1 LQLRSE
7 TLPDFWFGDRKNSKP
22 ETTTCSRFGNRTAAA
37 CTAEFDF
44 TTFVLPVRC
53 AGDVELSQGLRHFLF
68 WLRKWSRT
76 IGTTGTLEL
85 SERMLARYDLNGAEQ
100 LRINPLMVSPSN
112 HWAVWNWLRSF
123 R

>member
-1 LQLRSE
+1 MI
-7 TLPDFWFGDRKNSKP
+7 FGLGIGKTRNLKRRRAAALA
-22 ETTTCSRFGNRTAAA
+22 TGAAAA

-100 LRINPLMVSPSN
+100 LRINPLMVSPVEPLGRLEL
-112 HWAVWNWLRSF
+112 ASF
-123 R
+123 V